1 MDPTLA
7 APHDEA
13 PQVRGSRPLR
23 VLVVEDNSINRV
35 VAREM
40 LEHGGH
46 TVEEAH
52 DGQEGVAMAARRKY
66 DLVLMDISMPVLD
79 GVEATR
85 MIRAAEEPGRHVP
98 IVALTAHAL
107 PGEIARFRD
116 AGLDD
121 VLIKPIS
128 RTSLGA
134 VLDRVS
140 GSAAGVARTDD
151 APAAHDA
158 SLVDEAHVAEMRALL
173 GDERTARQIALFLS
187 EIDALL
193 REVTEAP
200 ASGTAAPDLRASV
213 HRAAGSAAILGA
225 TALREHLGGLETRLA
240 ADAAPGAGDARAL
253 EAVALDTRHALER
266 LRAGLVA
273 AGRG

>member
-1 MDPTLA
+1 
-7 APHDEA
+7 
-13 PQVRGSRPLR
+13 
-23 VLVVEDNSINRV
+23 
-35 VAREM
+35 
-40 LEHGGH
+40 
-46 TVEEAH
+46 
-52 DGQEGVAMAARRKY
+52 MAARRKY

-128 RTSLGA
+128 RMSLGA
-134 VLDRVS
+134 VLERW
-140 GSAAGVARTDD
+140 AGVARAQD

-158 SLVDEAHVAEMRALL
+158 PLVDEAHVAEMRALL

-187 EIDALL
+187 EIDALV
-193 REVTEAP
+193 RAVTEAP

-240 ADAAPGAGDARAL
+240 ADAAPGDGEAEAL
-253 EAVALDTRHALER
+253 ETVASDTRHALER

-273 AGRG
+273 ADPG